1 MWTEYKRTAII
12 IQLFI
17 LALIATIRWRAQTPW
32 DALLFVFIF
41 LQLGALAGA
50 WFGRK
55 LVMRIDQRAFEN
67 IALAL
72 SVFAAL
78 KLIF

>member
-1 MWTEYKRTAII
+1 MRPSITILII
-12 IQLFI
+12 
-17 LALIATIRWRAQTPW
+17 TS
-32 DALLFVFIF
+32 LLV
-41 LQLGALAGA
+41 LGGA

-55 LVMRIDQRAFEN
+55 LVLKIDQRAFEN

-72 SVFAAL
+72 SVVAGL

>member
-1 MWTEYKRTAII
+1 MWTEYKRTAVV

-17 LALIATIRWRAQTPW
+17 IALIGTVRWRAHTPW

-50 WFGRK
+50 WFGARLK
-55 LVMRIDQRAFEN
+55 KQAQKSDDQLPLQR
-67 IALAL
+67 
-72 SVFAAL
+72 
-78 KLIF
+78 